1 MMKNC
6 LLTGSI
12 ALFACCS
19 LVGLAQDTAKPTATK
34 AVAAKEEAKPDA
46 KDVKKGRLPPQ
57 YGKLGLTD
65 AQKTKVYGVQDKF
78 EDQIDAL
85 EKQISALKAK
95 RDQEI
100 EAVLTDDQR
109 KILKALVESKDD
121 KKDKPEAKAEP
132 VKAEPAKDAKK

>member
-6 LLTGSI
+6 LLTGTI
-12 ALFACCS
+12 AIFACCS
-19 LVGLAQDTAKPTATK
+19 LVGLAQDGAKTAPKTT
-34 AVAAKEEAKPDA
+34 VAAKEEAKPDA
-46 KDVKKGRLPPQ
+46 KKGRLPAQ

-65 AQKTKVYGVQDKF
+65 AQKAKIYGVQGKY
-78 EDQIDAL
+78 EDQLDAL
-85 EKQISALKAK
+85 EKQINDLKAK
-95 RDQEI
+95 RDHEV

-132 VKAEPAKDAKK
+132 AKVEPAKEAKK